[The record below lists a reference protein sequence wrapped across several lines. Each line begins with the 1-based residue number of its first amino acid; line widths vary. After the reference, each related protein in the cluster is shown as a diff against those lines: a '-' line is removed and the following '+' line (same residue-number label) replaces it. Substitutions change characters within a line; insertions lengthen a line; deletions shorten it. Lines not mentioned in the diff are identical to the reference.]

1 MNRFRN
7 NSSFWPQ
14 AAVLILVAIAYW
26 VAVRL
31 GLLFVAQPEGVAFIW
46 PASGLALAILLLSP
60 KRQWPIL
67 LAVIFVTNAAG
78 NWSGGNPLLVS
89 LGFALANILEALLG
103 AWALTWLCKSKITFG
118 RTVEIFAL
126 FGVAIFSN
134 GLTALLGAAVPAL
147 AFGAPFMNTWLVW
160 WISDGL
166 GMLLVTPFIV
176 TWAASQN
183 ILQSAS
189 PRRIVEAVLLVLVLV
204 MFAWLLFGPFTVA
217 EEPVLRNYML
227 FPLLIWLA
235 FRYSPRGM
243 ASALILLAAIA
254 IWNTLQGHG
263 IFGFAGQTVTQHLL
277 SVQKLLGVTT
287 FTGLLLSA
295 IVAEQ
300 KRGEGALKQNE
311 EKYRKLVDL
320 TPDGLL
326 IHVGGTII
334 YSNNAAANILG
345 LASPG
350 DMVGKKLMDFI
361 HPDYRS
367 IVAERIRQ
375 ITKNKDDAPLI
386 EEKLVRPDGA
396 VIDAEVTAISFN
408 YAGENAVQ
416 VVFRDIT
423 ERKQAE
429 EVSRRAEAALAEAQR
444 ISHLGSWDW
453 DLGTGKIQFSD
464 EMFHLVGMIHG
475 DAEITRAVFA
485 KFLHPDEAEQIL
497 QKFLQSTAAH
507 FSGIEHRIVQPDGK
521 IRNAL
526 SRIKAYCDENGKPL
540 RLLGSTQD
548 ITERKQAEKA
558 LHESEARYR
567 QIVELSQDLIVIH
580 QQGKVVF
587 VNEAGVRMVG
597 ATSPDQIVGRSV
609 LEFVPTSRKEI
620 AQQRMQRPLAD
631 GKSPVYEQKL
641 RRLDGTE
648 VDIEVVGTPFRYQG
662 EVAIQLVVRDVT
674 ERKRAEEEIR
684 QLNAKLEQ
692 RVEERTRELREA
704 QEQLVRQEKL
714 AVLGQLAGGVG
725 HELRNPL
732 AVIINAVYFLKL
744 VQPEADEKIKDYLGM
759 IERETHNA
767 EMIIADLLDFARVQS
782 AEREAVS
789 VSELVRQTLERFPAP
804 ASVEVTLEIP
814 SDLLKV
820 YADPRQMT
828 QVLGNLT
835 VNACQAM
842 PKGGQLS
849 VISDQCSVN
858 SEQWVRITIKD
869 TGVGI
874 PPENMRKLFEPLFTT
889 KAKGIGL
896 GLAVSQKLAEANGG
910 RIEVQSEPGVG
921 STFTLWLPIQ
931 GGER

>member
-7 NSSFWPQ
+7 NPPFWPQ

-31 GLLFVAQPEGVAFIW
+31 GLLFVTQPEGVASIW
-46 PASGLALAILLLSP
+46 PASGLALAILLLGP
-60 KRQWPIL
+60 KRRWPIL

-78 NWSGGNPLLVS
+78 NWSGGNPLWVS
-89 LGFALANILEALLG
+89 LGFALANTLEALLG

-160 WISDGL
+160 WTADGL

-183 ILQSAS
+183 MFQTAP

-204 MFAWLLFGPFTVA
+204 MFAWLLFGSFTVA

-243 ASALILLAAIA
+243 ASALTLLAAIA
-254 IWNTLQGHG
+254 IWNTLRGYG

-277 SVQKLLGVTT
+277 SVQLLLSVAA
-287 FTGLLLSA
+287 FSGLLLSA

-300 KRGEGALKQNE
+300 KQGQGALKQSE

-345 LASPG
+345 LASPD
-350 DMVGKKLMDFI
+350 DMAGKKLMDFI
-361 HPDYRS
+361 HPDYRG

-375 ITKNKDDAPLI
+375 ITENKNDAPLI
-386 EEKLVRPDGA
+386 EEKFVRPDGA

-423 ERKQAE
+423 GRKQAE
-429 EVSRRAEAALAEAQR
+429 EISRRADAALAEAQR

-453 DLGTGKIQFSD
+453 DLATGKIQFSD

-475 DAEITRAVFA
+475 DTEITRAEFA
-485 KFLHPDEAEQIL
+485 KFLHPDEAEHIL
-497 QKFLQSTAAH
+497 QEFLQSTAAH
-507 FSGIEHRIVQPDGK
+507 FSSIEHQIVQPDGK

-526 SRIKAYCDENGKPL
+526 SLIKAYCDENGKPI

-548 ITERKQAEKA
+548 I
-558 LHESEARYR
+558 
-567 QIVELSQDLIVIH
+567 
-580 QQGKVVF
+580 
-587 VNEAGVRMVG
+587 
-597 ATSPDQIVGRSV
+597 
-609 LEFVPTSRKEI
+609 
-620 AQQRMQRPLAD
+620 
-631 GKSPVYEQKL
+631 
-641 RRLDGTE
+641 
-648 VDIEVVGTPFRYQG
+648 
-662 EVAIQLVVRDVT
+662 T

-732 AVIINAVYFLKL
+732 AVIVNAVYFLKL

-759 IERETHNA
+759 IERETRTA
-767 EMIIADLLDFARVQS
+767 EMIIADLLDFARVQA

-789 VSELVRQTLERFPAP
+789 VSELVRQTLQRFPAP
-804 ASVEVTLEIP
+804 ASVQVTLEIP
-814 SDLLKV
+814 PDPLKV
-820 YADPRQMT
+820 YADPRQIT

-842 PKGGQLS
+842 KDGGKLTIESRQ
-849 VISDQCSVN
+849 Q
-858 SEQWVRITIKD
+858 EQMIAIAVKD
-869 TGVGI
+869 TGTGI
-874 PPENMRKLFEPLFTT
+874 SPENMRKLFEPLFTT

-921 STFTLWLPIQ
+921 STFTLWLPVQ